1 METGRAYITYC
12 LCKLCW
18 QLFITERMC
27 VCVLEA
33 AGCDPEVMSS
43 VRAEKF
49 RNMTL
54 MKQQKEEEKRCL
66 AAKCQPAVG
75 DS

>member
-1 METGRAYITYC
+1 M
-12 LCKLCW
+12 
-18 QLFITERMC
+18 
-27 VCVLEA
+27 CVLEA